1 MNTFFKSLYENFFVL
16 FFVLSQLLNYVFY
29 LSTPKPEDFIFS
41 NDVFKIVFDLPTPR
55 NHMIIL
61 FKHDSYRKS
70 RRSVKDLDEDELR
83 SLIHLV
89 DGFNNEFIAK
99 HEEVILSFH
108 TGYWVNLIN
117 FEMNLKYFYII

>member
-1 MNTFFKSLYENFFVL
+1 MTFLLEK
-16 FFVLSQLLNYVFY
+16 SQLLNYVFY
-29 LSTPKPEDFIFS
+29 LSTPKPEVFIFS

-70 RRSVKDLDEDELR
+70 RRSVKDLEEDELR

-89 DGFNNEFIAK
+89 DGFNDEFIAK